1 MPEEVLLGP
10 ESAHCLPGGCRDR
23 IEESQGLRALPGY
36 RQRVADMEHGWG
48 LVPHPKSTVR

>member
-10 ESAHCLPGGCRDR
+10 ESAHCLPGGCKDR
-23 IEESQGLRALPGY
+23 IVESQGLRALPGY

-48 LVPHPKSTVR
+48 VPHPKSTVL